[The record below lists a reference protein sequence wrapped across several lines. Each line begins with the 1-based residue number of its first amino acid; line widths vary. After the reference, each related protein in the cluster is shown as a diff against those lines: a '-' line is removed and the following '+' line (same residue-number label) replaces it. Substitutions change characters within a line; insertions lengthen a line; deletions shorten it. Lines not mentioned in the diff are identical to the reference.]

1 MDWLIQHTPIELW
14 IAVGAAAVF
23 AVHRYFGLRAAA
35 SAAVAVFLFILNARA
50 RQAGWE
56 AREEKGRKDAEKAV
70 KESENARRDADLRNA
85 DPERLRESDGYRRD

>member
-1 MDWLIQHTPIELW
+1 MDWVIQHAP
-14 IAVGAAAVF
+14 IAVWITSGLGVVLF
-23 AVHRYFGLRAAA
+23 VHRYFGLRAAA
-35 SAAVAVFLFILNARA
+35 SAAVAVFVFILNARA
-50 RQAGWE
+50 RQTGWK